1 MDDIRVLLFEAMRN
15 DIGVM
20 SEHGDNE
27 QSLLNEIM
35 TADNDIIQAYK
46 EIFLN

>member
-1 MDDIRVLLFEAMRN
+1 MNDIRVLLFEAMRN

-20 SEHGDNE
+20 LEHSDNE